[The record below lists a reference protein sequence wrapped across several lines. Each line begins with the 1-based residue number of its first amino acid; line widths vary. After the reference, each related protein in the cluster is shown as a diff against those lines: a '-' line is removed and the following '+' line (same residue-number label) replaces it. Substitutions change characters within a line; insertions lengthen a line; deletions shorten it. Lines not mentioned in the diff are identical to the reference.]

1 MQDYVDYSN
10 YKLSLKENIKCFGMA
25 VLLSVFGS
33 WLLYQN
39 FWGIL
44 LFIIIFPLYQKF
56 YKEKQKEIRKQKLL
70 LEFRDAM
77 QSVSASLLSG
87 YSIENAWQEAEV
99 EMRELY
105 GIQGYMTKELK
116 LMNGKISM
124 NQSVEELL
132 YQFALRSS
140 CEEILEFAE
149 VFRFAKR
156 SGGNF
161 SKIIQNTVF
170 HIGEKIETEREIQVM
185 IAGKKMEQKIMNIVP
200 VALLIYLNLTS
211 KEFLAPLYG
220 NIFGVCVM
228 TGAFFAY
235 LGAFLLAQRI
245 IKIKI

>member
-10 YKLSLKENIKCFGMA
+10 YKLSLKEEVKCFGMA
-25 VLLSVFGS
+25 GLLSVFCS
-33 WLLYQN
+33 WILYKS

-44 LFIIIFPLYQKF
+44 LFIIIFPLCRNSYR
-56 YKEKQKEIRKQKLL
+56 EKQKELRKQKLL
-70 LEFRDAM
+70 LEFKEAM

-87 YSIENAWQEAEV
+87 YSIENAWQEAEL

-105 GIQGYMTKELK
+105 GIEGYMTKEMK
-116 LMNGKISM
+116 LMNGKVRM

-161 SKIIQNTVF
+161 GKIIQNTIF
-170 HIGEKIETEREIQVM
+170 HIGEKIEIEREIQIM

-200 VALLIYLNLTS
+200 IALLVYLNLTS
-211 KEFLAPLYG
+211 EEFLAPLYG
-220 NIFGVCVM
+220 NMLGICIM
-228 TGAFFAY
+228 TAAFLAY
-235 LGAFLLAQRI
+235 LGAFLLAQKI
-245 IKIKI
+245 TQIKL